1 MEKMRVKL
9 TFIDEILGTA
19 SSDPEI
25 HRSYIASKGPD
36 ATTIEEELE
45 TLTVDEVTSYSDDKG
60 FELER
65 DIRKLID
72 RIVSGNNSEQIE
84 RFADYR
90 NVVQMI
96 MMSI

>member
-45 TLTVDEVTSYSDDKG
+45 TLTVDEVTEKG
-60 FELER
+60 MTIFSKDSNGNPVLWNYQ
-65 DIRKLID
+65 IRGFFKSACSALNKVKGTKSSKLK
-72 RIVSGNNSEQIE
+72 
-84 RFADYR
+84 A
-90 NVVQMI
+90 
-96 MMSI
+96 